1 MKRYRGR
8 GLAVASSL
16 LGPRLGAEAE
26 DATQSAVIRCFRAL
40 DQFRADSSF
49 AGWFFRIVRNEALA
63 LKARARHRVPHV
75 GDEALADLS
84 TLEPTPE
91 QAALR
96 SQMQIDLQRAIERLP
111 VPYQAAVR
119 LYYGQDWSV
128 DEIAEALATPANTIK
143 SYLLRSRKLLRSLL
157 SQQGYGH
164 DNPTEE

>member
-1 MKRYRGR
+1 MGLYRRR
-8 GLAVASSL
+8 GLAVALSL
-16 LGPRLGAEAE
+16 LGPRLRAEAE
-26 DATQSAVIRCFRAL
+26 DATQSAVIRCYRAL

-63 LKARARHRVPHV
+63 VKARARNRVPHMD
-75 GDEALADLS
+75 DEAMAELSAPDL
-84 TLEPTPE
+84 TPE

-96 SQMQIDLQRAIERLP
+96 SQMQADLQRAIERLP

-143 SYLLRSRKLLRSLL
+143 SYLLRSRQLLRSLL

-164 DNPTEE
+164 DHPTEP